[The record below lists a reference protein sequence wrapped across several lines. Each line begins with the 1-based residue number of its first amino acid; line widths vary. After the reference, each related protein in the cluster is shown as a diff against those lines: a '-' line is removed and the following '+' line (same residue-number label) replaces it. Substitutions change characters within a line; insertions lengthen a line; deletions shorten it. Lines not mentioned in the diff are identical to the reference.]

1 MDVASIASFSTQLSQ
16 AQLRDQVQVSVL
28 KSAQE
33 MAETGALQLL
43 ESVSANTPAPV
54 SSANPNLGS
63 QIDIRV

>member
-16 AQLRDQVQVSVL
+16 AQLRDQVQISVL
-28 KSAQE
+28 KSSQE
-33 MAETGALQLL
+33 LAASGVLQLL
-43 ESVSANTPAPV
+43 ESVSATTPAPV